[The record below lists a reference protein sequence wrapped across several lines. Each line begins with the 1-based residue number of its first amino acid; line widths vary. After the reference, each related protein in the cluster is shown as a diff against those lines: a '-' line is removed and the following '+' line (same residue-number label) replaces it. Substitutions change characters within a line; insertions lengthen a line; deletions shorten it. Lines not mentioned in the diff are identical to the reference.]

1 MDVWS
6 DGDIVFE
13 APKFQIV
20 RRTASQAPAQSLYYV
35 NHPGAVAILP
45 ILDDE
50 RIVLVRN
57 RRWAINRELLEIPA
71 GTRRPGEHPQAAAI
85 RELSEETG
93 YSARIWQEV
102 LEFYVSPGITNERMT
117 LFFARDLIPGS
128 PHLEPDE
135 DLRVEIAT
143 VEQCK
148 TALREGLICDAKS
161 IIALLVF
168 FSQAQF
174 IG

>member
-6 DGDIVFE
+6 DGDVVFE
-13 APKFQIV
+13 APKFQVV
-20 RRTASQAPAQSLYYV
+20 RKAGPQESPQPLYYV

-57 RRWAINRELLEIPA
+57 RRWAVNRELLEIPA

-93 YSARIWQEV
+93 YTARIWQEI

-117 LFFARDLIPGS
+117 LFFARDLVPGS

-135 DLRVEIAT
+135 DLHVEIAT
-143 VEQCK
+143 VEQCQK
-148 TALREGLICDAKS
+148 ALREGLICDAKS

-168 FSQAQF
+168 FSQGQF
-174 IG
+174 VG